1 MNVGLQKLIT
11 LTRRFLQVE
20 KKSFDIDENF
30 RPSLELEGLGLLPGE
45 DFSEFE
51 KSILVSE

>member
-1 MNVGLQKLIT
+1 MKNV
-11 LTRRFLQVE
+11 
-20 KKSFDIDENF
+20 DNF

>member
-45 DFSEFE
+45 V
-51 KSILVSE
+51 LVHSAEVAERR